1 MNTTT
6 DTQTNETDGIQQS
19 DAELMERFRK
29 AGDQK
34 AFEAL
39 VRRHFKSIHSRFARR
54 TGNDAD
60 ADDLTQK
67 LWIRV
72 IENIDSYDDSGRFPN
87 YIATIAR
94 NLLTD
99 HWRKKGVRDA
109 VDVDWPEDDEKLSRD
124 PNYQTRDDG
133 TENKLTRQ
141 HAIKRLVKEF
151 IPNLPVEQRTIYL
164 LRHESEHWESKRR
177 MGWEHLAE
185 LNGIDTDLAWSRF
198 DQARRNLLAK
208 EEGRSELQDSEEAC
222 IFFVWTQAQRPGKQY
237 SFTESDFAEMLSVPV
252 NTLKTRY
259 RTAVKQLAQNLHE
272 IA

>member
-1 MNTTT
+1 M
-6 DTQTNETDGIQQS
+6 DTKAQSLETNDTEES

-34 AFEAL
+34 AFETL

-54 TGNDAD
+54 TGNEAD

-72 IENIDSYDDSGRFPN
+72 IENVDNYDDSGRFPN

-109 VDVDWPEDDEKLSRD
+109 VDVDWPEDNEKLSRD
-124 PNYQTRDDG
+124 PNYQAQGDG
-133 TENKLTRQ
+133 TENTLTRQ
-141 HAIKRLVKEF
+141 QAIKRLVKEF
-151 IPNLPVEQRTIYL
+151 IPALPVEQRTIYL

-177 MGWEHLAE
+177 MGWDHLAE
-185 LNGIDTDLAWSRF
+185 RSLHLFRLDSGAATW
-198 DQARRNLLAK
+198 QAVR
-208 EEGRSELQDSEEAC
+208 
-222 IFFVWTQAQRPGKQY
+222 VY
-237 SFTESDFAEMLSVPV
+237 
-252 NTLKTRY
+252 
-259 RTAVKQLAQNLHE
+259 
-272 IA
+272 